1 MPPDIV
7 RPVASTT
14 VGCLITMAYRLGMTW
29 TDFRLDEGIMRAVGE
44 GRSFSTSI
52 VRGMGL
58 VVEYST
64 SASHLRY
71 HQRIPDKIADQV
83 RTYIPTGS
91 LLFSKPFSTLPPF
104 VPLS

>member
-29 TDFRLDEGIMRAVGE
+29 TDFRLDEGIMRAVGK
-44 GRSFSTSI
+44 GKSFSTSI

-64 SASHLRY
+64 SASHQRDDF
-71 HQRIPDKIADQV
+71 RIPDKIADQV
-83 RTYIPTGS
+83 CTYILTGL
-91 LLFSKPFSTLPPF
+91 LLFSKTFCVLHLF